1 MLRTVRVVAWSA
13 LGALALAAFLMSAGL
28 LPGFKNGSPAPMA
41 AAIGGPFSLTS
52 HTGQRVDSANLKGKP
67 FTVFF
72 GFTYC
77 PDVCPTTLLDLT
89 NLIRDLGPD
98 ADKMG
103 YYFVTVDPERDTPPQ
118 LATYLASFDPRI
130 TGLVGT
136 AEELA
141 NVAKAYRAIYKRVPT
156 KDGYTMDHTAT
167 MYLMDRDGRFS
178 GTIDYQ
184 ESQTTALAKLK
195 RLVATR

>member
-1 MLRTVRVVAWSA
+1 MLRTIRIGAWVAISA
-13 LGALALAAFLMSAGL
+13 LGIAALLMSFGV
-28 LPGFKNGSPAPMA
+28 LPGGNTGTPAPMA

-52 HTGQRVDSANLKGKP
+52 HKGARIDSAQLKGRP
-67 FTVFF
+67 FAVFF

-89 NLIRDLGPD
+89 NLIKDLGAD

-103 YYFVTVDPERDTPPQ
+103 YYFVTVDPERDTQAQ
-118 LATYLASFDPRI
+118 LTSYLSSFDPRI
-130 TGLVGT
+130 IGLVG
-136 AEELA
+136 AADELA
-141 NVAKAYRAIYKRVPT
+141 TVAKAYRAIYKRVPT

-167 MYLMDRDGRFS
+167 TYLMDRDGRFA

-184 ESQTTALAKLK
+184 ESQATALAKLK
-195 RLVATR
+195 RLVAAL

>member
-1 MLRTVRVVAWSA
+1 MLRFIRIGAWIAIMA
-13 LGALALAAFLMSAGL
+13 LGLAALMMAAGI
-28 LPGFKNGSPAPMA
+28 LPGFKDGARAPLA
-41 AAIGGPFSLTS
+41 ASIGGPFSLTS
-52 HTGQRVDSANLKGKP
+52 HKGVRVDSAQLKGKP

-89 NLIRDLGPD
+89 NLIKDLGPD
-98 ADKMG
+98 GDKVG
-103 YYFVTVDPERDTPPQ
+103 YYFITVDPDRDTTTQ
-118 LATYLASFDPRI
+118 LASYLSSFDARI

-136 AEELA
+136 ADELA
-141 NVAKAYRAIYKRVPT
+141 AVAKAYRAIYKRVPT

-167 MYLMDRDGRFS
+167 MYLMDRDGRFV

-184 ESQTTALAKLK
+184 EAQATALAKLK
-195 RLVATR
+195 RLAASR